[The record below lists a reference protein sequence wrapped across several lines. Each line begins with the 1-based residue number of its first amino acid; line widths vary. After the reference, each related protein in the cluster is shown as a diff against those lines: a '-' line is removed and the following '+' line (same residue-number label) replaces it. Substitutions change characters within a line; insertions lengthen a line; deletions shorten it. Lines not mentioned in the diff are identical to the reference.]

1 MVKERE
7 MNNFTILTGYFAL
20 VLQVDPNS
28 YREKISAFIRVPKP
42 KPETN
47 FLSSHSIKQIYL
59 FRVLKYTVQK
69 VSSLFEVFLLKWR
82 FPKNSLKTV
91 GIRVKFGSS
100 KEKIKTRR
108 MYIYLIPDTKYQEL
122 NKCIFSTCSF

>member
-20 VLQVDPNS
+20 VLQVDPDS

-69 VSSLFEVFLLKWR
+69 VSSLFEVFLLK
-82 FPKNSLKTV
+82 
-91 GIRVKFGSS
+91 
-100 KEKIKTRR
+100 
-108 MYIYLIPDTKYQEL
+108 
-122 NKCIFSTCSF
+122 

>member
-47 FLSSHSIKQIYL
+47 FLSSHSRMQIYL
-59 FRVLKYTVQK
+59 FRVLKYTVSQ
-69 VSSLFEVFLLKWR
+69 
-82 FPKNSLKTV
+82 
-91 GIRVKFGSS
+91 
-100 KEKIKTRR
+100 
-108 MYIYLIPDTKYQEL
+108 IYLL
-122 NKCIFSTCSF
+122 F